1 MIPSALKV
9 VRLICSYGFII
20 VGFLSGNR
28 GYGDPRNLGPGAT
41 AINSQDV
48 ERQLQ
53 KMLITKSTFDIDG
66 SQEKIHML
74 NFETYVSYLEEI
86 GVITAMSN
94 GKCPLLYT
102 VTIDCRYVLGV
113 IKLRRR
119 RIIV

>member
-53 KMLITKSTFDIDG
+53 KMLVTKSTFDIDG